1 MGGGRTLFFKIGL
14 GRRILF
20 LCSKMEAQRL
30 VFSFGLKNNG
40 FPWWCAGKFW
50 PLPYFLKYTPVS
62 VIRKQGKKSPD
73 PGYSICNQMDAGS
86 AISYCKINPES
97 VSSEIKITGWRR
109 KAQTGSRRKQFL
121 DRIDYFRP
129 FLLLIFS
136 GSIWADDSH
145 KGVSNPTL
153 PPTPGHQEYFNDF
166 VNKGAWPNWLRN
178 Y

>member
-1 MGGGRTLFFKIGL
+1 MDLGEGAATFFKDRNGGGQDPFFQNRIGEENTFFVQQN
-14 GRRILF
+14 GSAKT
-20 LCSKMEAQRL
+20 C
-30 VFSFGLKNNG
+30 FSFGLKNNG

-86 AISYCKINPES
+86 AISYCKIDPES

-136 GSIWADDSH
+136 GSI
-145 KGVSNPTL
+145 
-153 PPTPGHQEYFNDF
+153 
-166 VNKGAWPNWLRN
+166 
-178 Y
+178 